1 LISQHLPALQVVVP
15 LLAAPLCVLL
25 HRAALAW
32 CVALAAS
39 WSAFAIAVALLAGVR
54 AGGPV
59 GYAIGGWAAP
69 WGIEY
74 RIDFVNALVLVVVSA
89 VGAVIMIG
97 ARRSVAQEIAEDR
110 AYLFYAAYLLNLSGL
125 LGVLATADIFNLFVF
140 VEIASLSTY
149 ALVSLGYSRR
159 ALLAAFRYLVL
170 GTLGATFVLIG
181 IGYLYAVTGTL
192 NMADMA
198 VRLDPVEH
206 SRTVRTA
213 LAFLTIGL
221 SLKLA
226 LFPLHIWLPDAY
238 THAPSTV
245 STLLASTTT
254 KVFVYVLLRVIF
266 GVFGADFVFATL
278 QLDRLLLP
286 LAVAG
291 MLFGSIV
298 AIFQQDLK
306 RMLAYS
312 SIAQIG
318 YMVLGLG
325 LASAT
330 GIAAALL
337 HVFNHALM
345 KAALF
350 SCMAC
355 VVYRIGSAQIGD
367 AVTLGRQMPWTLA
380 AFVLGGL
387 SLIGVPFTVGFV
399 SKWYLLAAALESG
412 SWLIAALIVFT
423 SLLAIVYIWRV
434 VEAAYFRAVPA
445 GSRAAQVREAPLA
458 LLMPLWLLVAANLYF
473 GIQSSLTAGVAEAA
487 GALLLGAGHG
497 G

>member
-1 LISQHLPALQVVVP
+1 MISQHLPALQVVVP

-25 HRAALAW
+25 HRAVLAW
-32 CVALAAS
+32 FVAFAAS
-39 WSAFAIAVALLAGVR
+39 WSAFAIAVVLLAGVQ

-59 GYAIGGWAAP
+59 SYAIGGWAAP

-89 VGAVIMIG
+89 VGAVVMLG
-97 ARRSVAQEIAEDR
+97 ARRSVAQEVAEDR

-149 ALVSLGYSRR
+149 ALVSLGRSRR
-159 ALLAAFRYLVL
+159 ALLAAFRYLLL

-198 VRLDPVEH
+198 ARLDPVEH
-206 SRTVRTA
+206 SRTARTA
-213 LAFLTIGL
+213 LAFLTIGFG
-221 SLKLA
+221 LKLA

-254 KVFVYVLLRVIF
+254 KVFVYALLRVIF
-266 GVFGADFVFATL
+266 GIFGADFVFTTL
-278 QLDRLLLP
+278 KLDRFLLP
-286 LAVAG
+286 LAIAG
-291 MLFGSIV
+291 MLFGSVI
-298 AIFQQDLK
+298 AIFQENIK

-355 VVYRIGSAQIGD
+355 IVYRTGSAQIGD

-387 SLIGVPFTVGFV
+387 SLIGVPFTVGFI
-399 SKWYLLAAALESG
+399 SKWYLLSAALESR

-434 VEAAYFRAVPA
+434 VEVAYFRTAPA
-445 GSRAAQVREAPLA
+445 GSPVASVREAPLA
-458 LLMPLWLLVAANLYF
+458 LLVPLWLLVAANLYF